1 MYHYSLLQWM
11 LFFYI
16 YCFFGWI
23 IESTYVSVCTGNWVN
38 RGFMRGPVIPIYGTG
53 AVIVLFAV
61 IPFRTSPIL
70 VFIVG
75 TVAASILEFVT
86 GFVMERIYKVRYWD
100 YSDKP
105 FNLCGYICLFNSLCW
120 GVLSILLIY
129 LVHSWVEKGVLFL
142 NDMVLLSIDSGI
154 SSLFIVDLFN
164 SSTTAVE
171 LKRMLANSQKLKDD
185 LMNIH
190 NKMIEFNTA
199 IANGKEKMD
208 ELKQMSLQE
217 LYISARDNM
226 SNIASDKD
234 SPELQN
240 LKNKLDLLKD
250 KYYKRMLAEDK
261 AKFKLLKNNPKAVSY
276 KYKESLREIMDKA
289 KNIKKRNNSKDHMLK
304 SIWSF

>member
-129 LVHSWVEKGVLFL
+129 LVHSWIEKGVLFL

-185 LMNIH
+185 IMNIH

-289 KNIKKRNNSKDHMLK
+289 KKYKKEK
-304 SIWSF
+304 

>member
-23 IESTYVSVCTGNWVN
+23 IESIYVSVCTGNWVN

-289 KNIKKRNNSKDHMLK
+289 KKYKKEK
-304 SIWSF
+304 

>member
-129 LVHSWVEKGVLFL
+129 LVHSWIEKGVLFL

-154 SSLFIVDLFN
+154 SSLFI
-164 SSTTAVE
+164 E

-289 KNIKKRNNSKDHMLK
+289 KKYKKEK
-304 SIWSF
+304 

>member
-53 AVIVLFAV
+53 AIIILFAV

-70 VFIVG
+70 VFILG
-75 TVAASILEFVT
+75 TIAASVLEFVT

-171 LKRMLANSQKLKDD
+171 LKKMLANSQKLKDD

-217 LYISARDNM
+217 LYISARDNIT
-226 SNIASDKD
+226 NIALDED

-240 LKNKLDLLKD
+240 LKKKLDSLKD

-276 KYKESLREIMDKA
+276 KYKESFREMMDKA
-289 KNIKKRNNSKDHMLK
+289 KKYKKEK
-304 SIWSF
+304 

>member
-16 YCFFGWI
+16 YCFFSWI

-53 AVIVLFAV
+53 AIIILFAV

-70 VFIVG
+70 VFIIG
-75 TVAASILEFVT
+75 TIAASVLEFVT

-171 LKRMLANSQKLKDD
+171 LKKMLANSQKLKDD
-185 LMNIH
+185 LMNVH

-208 ELKQMSLQE
+208 ELKKMSLQE

-226 SNIASDKD
+226 SNIATDKD

-240 LKNKLDLLKD
+240 LKKKLDSLKD

-261 AKFKLLKNNPKAVSY
+261 AKFKLLKNNPRAVSY
-276 KYKESLREIMDKA
+276 KYKESFREMMDKA
-289 KNIKKRNNSKDHMLK
+289 KKYKKEK
-304 SIWSF
+304 

>member
-190 NKMIEFNTA
+190 NKMIEFNAA

-208 ELKQMSLQE
+208 ELKKMSLQE

-289 KNIKKRNNSKDHMLK
+289 KKYKKEK
-304 SIWSF
+304 

>member
-199 IANGKEKMD
+199 IANDKEKMD

-289 KNIKKRNNSKDHMLK
+289 KKYKKEK
-304 SIWSF
+304 

>member
-1 MYHYSLLQWM
+1 MYHYSILQWM

-53 AVIVLFAV
+53 AIIILFAV

-70 VFIVG
+70 VFIIG
-75 TVAASILEFVT
+75 TIAASVLEFVT

-171 LKRMLANSQKLKDD
+171 LKKMLANSQKLKDD
-185 LMNIH
+185 LMNVH

-208 ELKQMSLQE
+208 ELKKMSLQE
-217 LYISARDNM
+217 LYISARDNIT
-226 SNIASDKD
+226 NIALDED

-240 LKNKLDLLKD
+240 LKKKLDSLKD

-276 KYKESLREIMDKA
+276 KYKESFREMMDKA
-289 KNIKKRNNSKDHMLK
+289 KKYKKEK
-304 SIWSF
+304 

>member
-16 YCFFGWI
+16 YCFFGLI

-129 LVHSWVEKGVLFL
+129 LVHSWIEKGVLFL

-289 KNIKKRNNSKDHMLK
+289 KKYKKEK
-304 SIWSF
+304 

>member
-53 AVIVLFAV
+53 AIIILFAV
-61 IPFRTSPIL
+61 IPFRTSPVL
-70 VFIVG
+70 VFILG
-75 TVAASILEFVT
+75 TIAASVLEFVT

-171 LKRMLANSQKLKDD
+171 LKKMLANSQKLKDD
-185 LMNIH
+185 LMNVH

-261 AKFKLLKNNPKAVSY
+261 AKFKLLKNNPRAVSY

-289 KNIKKRNNSKDHMLK
+289 KKYKKEK
-304 SIWSF
+304 

>member
-240 LKNKLDLLKD
+240 LKN
-250 KYYKRMLAEDK
+250 
-261 AKFKLLKNNPKAVSY
+261 NPV
-276 KYKESLREIMDKA
+276 
-289 KNIKKRNNSKDHMLK
+289 
-304 SIWSF
+304 

>member
-23 IESTYVSVCTGNWVN
+23 IESTYVSVFNGNWVN

-289 KNIKKRNNSKDHMLK
+289 KKYKKEK
-304 SIWSF
+304 

>member
-120 GVLSILLIY
+120 GVLSISLIY

-289 KNIKKRNNSKDHMLK
+289 KKYKKEK
-304 SIWSF
+304 

>member
-75 TVAASILEFVT
+75 TVAASILELVT

-289 KNIKKRNNSKDHMLK
+289 KKYKKEK
-304 SIWSF
+304 

>member
-1 MYHYSLLQWM
+1 MYHYSILQWM

-23 IESTYVSVCTGNWVN
+23 IESIYVSVCTGNWVN

-53 AVIVLFAV
+53 AIIILFAV

-70 VFIVG
+70 VFIIG
-75 TVAASILEFVT
+75 TIAASVLEFVT

-171 LKRMLANSQKLKDD
+171 LKKMLANSQKLKDD
-185 LMNIH
+185 LMNVH

-208 ELKQMSLQE
+208 ELKKMSLQE
-217 LYISARDNM
+217 LYISARDNIT
-226 SNIASDKD
+226 NIALDED

-240 LKNKLDLLKD
+240 LKKKLDSLKD

-276 KYKESLREIMDKA
+276 KYKESFREMMDKA
-289 KNIKKRNNSKDHMLK
+289 KKYKKEKRK
-304 SIWSF
+304 

>member
-53 AVIVLFAV
+53 AIIILFAV
-61 IPFRTSPIL
+61 IPFRISPIL
-70 VFIVG
+70 VFIIG
-75 TVAASILEFVT
+75 TIAASVLEFVT

-171 LKRMLANSQKLKDD
+171 LKKMLANSQKLKDD
-185 LMNIH
+185 LMNVH

-208 ELKQMSLQE
+208 ELKKMSLQE
-217 LYISARDNM
+217 LYISARDNIT
-226 SNIASDKD
+226 NIALDED

-240 LKNKLDLLKD
+240 LKKKLDSLKD

-276 KYKESLREIMDKA
+276 KYKESLREMMDKA
-289 KNIKKRNNSKDHMLK
+289 KKYKKDK
-304 SIWSF
+304 

>member
-53 AVIVLFAV
+53 AIIILFAV

-70 VFIVG
+70 VFIIG
-75 TVAASILEFVT
+75 TIAASVLEFVT

-171 LKRMLANSQKLKDD
+171 LKKMLANSQKLKDD
-185 LMNIH
+185 LMNVH

-208 ELKQMSLQE
+208 ELKKMSLQE
-217 LYISARDNM
+217 LYISARDNIT
-226 SNIASDKD
+226 NIALDED

-240 LKNKLDLLKD
+240 LKKKLDSLKD

-276 KYKESLREIMDKA
+276 KYKESLREMMDKA
-289 KNIKKRNNSKDHMLK
+289 KKYKKDK
-304 SIWSF
+304 

>member
-53 AVIVLFAV
+53 AVIILFAV
-61 IPFRTSPIL
+61 IPFRTNPIL
-70 VFIVG
+70 VFILG
-75 TVAASILEFVT
+75 TISASVLEFVT

-142 NDMVLLSIDSGI
+142 NDMALLSIDSGI

-164 SSTTAVE
+164 SSATAVE

-185 LMNIH
+185 LMNVH
-190 NKMIEFNTA
+190 NKMIEFNNA

-217 LYISARDNM
+217 LYISARDNIT
-226 SNIASDKD
+226 NIARDED

-240 LKNKLDLLKD
+240 LKNKFDLLKD

-289 KNIKKRNNSKDHMLK
+289 KKYKKEK
-304 SIWSF
+304 

>member
-1 MYHYSLLQWM
+1 MYHYSILQWM

-23 IESTYVSVCTGNWVN
+23 IESIYVSVCTGNWVN

-53 AVIVLFAV
+53 AIIILFAV

-70 VFIVG
+70 VFIIG
-75 TVAASILEFVT
+75 TIAASVLEFVT

-171 LKRMLANSQKLKDD
+171 LKKMLANSQKLKDD
-185 LMNIH
+185 LMNVH

-208 ELKQMSLQE
+208 ELKKMSLQE
-217 LYISARDNM
+217 LYISARDNIT
-226 SNIASDKD
+226 NIALDED

-240 LKNKLDLLKD
+240 LKKKLDSLKD

-276 KYKESLREIMDKA
+276 KDKESFREMMDKA
-289 KNIKKRNNSKDHMLK
+289 KKYKKEK
-304 SIWSF
+304 

>member
-23 IESTYVSVCTGNWVN
+23 IESIYVSVCTGNWVN

-53 AVIVLFAV
+53 AIIILFAV
-61 IPFRTSPIL
+61 IPFRTSLIL
-70 VFIVG
+70 VFILG

-276 KYKESLREIMDKA
+276 KYRESLREIMDKA
-289 KNIKKRNNSKDHMLK
+289 KKYNKEK
-304 SIWSF
+304 

>member
-1 MYHYSLLQWM
+1 MYHYSILQWM

-53 AVIVLFAV
+53 AIIILFAV

-70 VFIVG
+70 VFIIG
-75 TVAASILEFVT
+75 TIAASVLEFVT

-171 LKRMLANSQKLKDD
+171 LKKMLANSQKLKDD
-185 LMNIH
+185 LMNFH

-208 ELKQMSLQE
+208 ELKKMSLQE
-217 LYISARDNM
+217 LYISARDNIT
-226 SNIASDKD
+226 NIALDED

-240 LKNKLDLLKD
+240 LKKKLDSLKD

-261 AKFKLLKNNPKAVSY
+261 AKFKLLKNNPRAVSY
-276 KYKESLREIMDKA
+276 KYKESFREMMDKA
-289 KNIKKRNNSKDHMLK
+289 KKYKKEK
-304 SIWSF
+304 

>member
-1 MYHYSLLQWM
+1 MYHYSILQWM

-23 IESTYVSVCTGNWVN
+23 IESIYVSVCTGNWVN

-53 AVIVLFAV
+53 AIIILFAV

-70 VFIVG
+70 VFIIG
-75 TVAASILEFVT
+75 TIAASVLEFVT

-171 LKRMLANSQKLKDD
+171 LKKMLANSQKLKDD
-185 LMNIH
+185 LMNVH

-208 ELKQMSLQE
+208 ELKKMSLQE
-217 LYISARDNM
+217 LYISARDNIT
-226 SNIASDKD
+226 NIALDED
-234 SPELQN
+234 STELQN
-240 LKNKLDLLKD
+240 LKKKLDSLKD

-276 KYKESLREIMDKA
+276 KYKESFREMMDKA
-289 KNIKKRNNSKDHMLK
+289 KKYKKEKE
-304 SIWSF
+304 F

>member
-1 MYHYSLLQWM
+1 MYHYSLLQLM

-129 LVHSWVEKGVLFL
+129 LVHSWIEKGVLFL

-289 KNIKKRNNSKDHMLK
+289 KKYKKEK
-304 SIWSF
+304 

>member
-190 NKMIEFNTA
+190 NKMIEFNSA

-276 KYKESLREIMDKA
+276 KYRESLREIMDKA
-289 KNIKKRNNSKDHMLK
+289 KKYKKEK
-304 SIWSF
+304 

>member
-129 LVHSWVEKGVLFL
+129 LVHSWIEKGVLFL

-276 KYKESLREIMDKA
+276 KYK
-289 KNIKKRNNSKDHMLK
+289 
-304 SIWSF
+304 

>member
-1 MYHYSLLQWM
+1 MYHYSILQWM

-53 AVIVLFAV
+53 AIIILFAV

-70 VFIVG
+70 VFIIG
-75 TVAASILEFVT
+75 TIVASVLEFVT

-171 LKRMLANSQKLKDD
+171 LKKMLANSQKLKDD
-185 LMNIH
+185 LMNVH

-208 ELKQMSLQE
+208 ELKKMSLQE
-217 LYISARDNM
+217 LYISARDNIT
-226 SNIASDKD
+226 NIALDED

-240 LKNKLDLLKD
+240 LKKKLDSLKD

-261 AKFKLLKNNPKAVSY
+261 AKFKLLKNNPRAVSY
-276 KYKESLREIMDKA
+276 KYKESFREMMDKA
-289 KNIKKRNNSKDHMLK
+289 KKYKKEK
-304 SIWSF
+304 

>member
-1 MYHYSLLQWM
+1 M

-23 IESTYVSVCTGNWVN
+23 IESIYVSVCTGNWVN

-53 AVIVLFAV
+53 AIIILFAV

-70 VFIVG
+70 VFIIG
-75 TVAASILEFVT
+75 TIAASVLEFVT

-171 LKRMLANSQKLKDD
+171 LKKMLANSQKLKDD
-185 LMNIH
+185 LMNVH

-208 ELKQMSLQE
+208 ELKKMSLQE
-217 LYISARDNM
+217 LYISARDNIT
-226 SNIASDKD
+226 NIALDED

-240 LKNKLDLLKD
+240 LKKKLDSLKD

-276 KYKESLREIMDKA
+276 KYKESFREMMDKA
-289 KNIKKRNNSKDHMLK
+289 KKYKKEK
-304 SIWSF
+304 

>member
-289 KNIKKRNNSKDHMLK
+289 KKYKKEKYNPGYG
-304 SIWSF
+304 FVP

>member
-1 MYHYSLLQWM
+1 MYHYSILQWM

-23 IESTYVSVCTGNWVN
+23 IESIYVSVCTGNWVN

-53 AVIVLFAV
+53 AIIILFAV

-70 VFIVG
+70 VLIIG
-75 TVAASILEFVT
+75 TIAASVLEFVT

-171 LKRMLANSQKLKDD
+171 LKKMLANSQKLKDD
-185 LMNIH
+185 LMNVH

-208 ELKQMSLQE
+208 ELKKMSLQE
-217 LYISARDNM
+217 LYISARDNIT
-226 SNIASDKD
+226 NIALDED

-240 LKNKLDLLKD
+240 LKKKLDSLKD

-276 KYKESLREIMDKA
+276 KYKESFREMMDKA
-289 KNIKKRNNSKDHMLK
+289 KKYKKEK
-304 SIWSF
+304 

>member
-1 MYHYSLLQWM
+1 MYHYSILQWM

-23 IESTYVSVCTGNWVN
+23 IESIYVSVCTGNWVN

-53 AVIVLFAV
+53 AIIILFAV

-70 VFIVG
+70 VFIIG
-75 TVAASILEFVT
+75 TIAASVLEFVT

-154 SSLFIVDLFN
+154 SSLFIVDFFN

-171 LKRMLANSQKLKDD
+171 LKKMLANSQKLKDD
-185 LMNIH
+185 LMNVH

-208 ELKQMSLQE
+208 ELKKMSLQE
-217 LYISARDNM
+217 LYISARDNIT
-226 SNIASDKD
+226 NIALDED

-240 LKNKLDLLKD
+240 LKKKLDTLKD

-261 AKFKLLKNNPKAVSY
+261 AKFKLLKNNPRAVSY
-276 KYKESLREIMDKA
+276 KYKESFREMMDKA
-289 KNIKKRNNSKDHMLK
+289 KKYKKEK
-304 SIWSF
+304 

>member
-1 MYHYSLLQWM
+1 MYHYSILQWM

-53 AVIVLFAV
+53 AIIILFAV

-70 VFIVG
+70 VFIIG
-75 TVAASILEFVT
+75 TIAASVLEFVT

-276 KYKESLREIMDKA
+276 KYKESFREMMDKA
-289 KNIKKRNNSKDHMLK
+289 KKYKKEK
-304 SIWSF
+304 